1 MRHVVLDSFHRL
13 EALHEGSPVYIGR
26 GMGLL
31 IQDGFNLHSNSP
43 SADKN
48 ISIWSFRFGLF
59 CNKIHHVRSE
69 KPFCLELIATQE
81 GLHIVSATM
90 VSILLF

>member
-31 IQDGFNLHSNSP
+31 IQDGFIYIAIHLLLI
-43 SADKN
+43 K
-48 ISIWSFRFGLF
+48 ISVFGVL
-59 CNKIHHVRSE
+59 
-69 KPFCLELIATQE
+69 
-81 GLHIVSATM
+81 GLGYFVIK
-90 VSILLF
+90 SIM